1 MADLNDLLNQGLS
14 GIISSGG
21 LPTADALYQ
30 QQAQADRENTFG
42 RGLGISTVT
51 RDALAKARVDATL
64 AAQNAQLAALGQAAG
79 IQQGAANRAQ
89 QESQFSRQLGQQK
102 SLANQQMLASGL
114 GAGVGALGGL
124 AGASFGP
131 EIRSGARGLFGLKP
145 LSTDARLSGGGGAT
159 TPGGVT
165 PTAAPDMISGAG
177 GPSLPDL
184 GSIPNLT
191 TPDFGGSLNTPD
203 FSSGFDLGGPST
215 SFDLS
220 GLFDAASPAAFSP
233 GYDWS
238 QIGWG

>member
-1 MADLNDLLNQGLS
+1 MASLDDLLNQGLS

-124 AGASFGP
+124 AGAAFGP
-131 EIRSGARGLFGLKP
+131 EIRTGLRGFAGLKGLP
-145 LSTDARLSGGGGAT
+145 GDTRGAGAGGGVPGGAT
-159 TPGGVT
+159 PG
-165 PTAAPDMISGAG
+165 AAPDMISGAG

-191 TPDFGGSLNTPD
+191 TPDFGGSLNMPD
-203 FSSGFDLGGPST
+203 LSSGFSLGGPST

-220 GLFDAASPAAFSP
+220 GLFDASMPAAFSP

>member
-1 MADLNDLLNQGLS
+1 MADLNDLLTQGLS

-124 AGASFGP
+124 AGAAFGP
-131 EIRSGARGLFGLKP
+131 NNRSGLRGAFGMGPLKGDP
-145 LSTDARLSGGGGAT
+145 ENRSESMLPMDQRPNVPAAADTIGA
-159 TPGGVT
+159 
-165 PTAAPDMISGAG
+165 AG
-177 GPSLPDL
+177 GPSTPGLADL
-184 GSIPNLT
+184 G
-191 TPDFGGSLNTPD
+191 TPD
-203 FSSGFDLGGPST
+203 FSTSAPNFDTNFDLGSP

-220 GLFDAASPAAFSP
+220 GLFDASMPAAFSP